1 MIIFRSVKKTQVSE
15 DAWKRLEGRVTSC
28 KKCPRLIN
36 HISRVSKE
44 KVHRYKD
51 WRYWGKPL
59 PSFGDRKAKLLIIG
73 LAPAAHGGNRTGRM
87 FTGDSSGDWLIKA
100 LYGIGFS
107 NQPTSTHRDDGLQLI
122 STYITAIVRCAP
134 PGNKPTAQEIENC
147 SQYLLEEIKLLHE
160 VKAVLT
166 LGRIAFN
173 NYIKYVYPR
182 NIKPKPRFQHGG
194 LYRLAGMPALV
205 ASFHPSRQNT
215 QTGRLT
221 WKTWLRVFEKVKCVL
236 EKLRGNY

>member
-1 MIIFRSVKKTQVSE
+1 MIFHQDVKKMQVHG
-15 DAWKRLEGRVTSC
+15 DAWKRLETKVTSC
-28 KKCPRLIN
+28 TKCPRLIN
-36 HISRVSKE
+36 YMSRVSKE
-44 KVHRYKD
+44 KVRRYKD

-59 PSFGDRKAKLLIIG
+59 PGFGDYNAKLLIIG

-100 LYGIGFS
+100 LYDTGFS
-107 NQPTSTHRDDGLQLI
+107 NQPTSTRRDDGLKLI

-147 SQYLLEEIKLLHE
+147 SKYLLEEIKLLHE

-182 NIKPKPRFQHGG
+182 NVKPKPRFQHGG
-194 LYRLAGMPALV
+194 LYRLEGTSTLL
-205 ASFHPSRQNT
+205 SSYHPSRQNT

-221 WKTWLRVFEKVKCVL
+221 WEMLLRAFEKVKCVL
-236 EKLRGNY
+236 ET